1 VEHSWLHA
9 RPHWVASAAV
19 RPVGVAGGLGVAG
32 GAASAVINLPQV
44 ATHTSLVG
52 LLQAIRQVP
61 CCLPE
66 AGNSSL
72 HLALHAAVS

>member
-1 VEHSWLHA
+1 VEHSRLHA
-9 RPHWVASAAV
+9 RPHWVASGAV
-19 RPVGVAGGLGVAG
+19 RPV
-32 GAASAVINLPQV
+32 AALSPMNLPQV

-52 LLQAIRQVP
+52 LLQAIRQMP

-66 AGNSSL
+66 AANSSL